1 MSFTIP
7 AISIAIPSF
16 VLIILLFSYVA
27 ISTYIIFWVSIGSGI
42 PFMGSGWKQN
52 VIWYIIFFPGT
63 IIILLTPIPKLP
75 NSFFPLIKY
84 QVTKQT
90 SNVMS

>member
-63 IIILLTPIPKLP
+63 IIILLGIFIII
-75 NSFFPLIKY
+75 SIAA
-84 QVTKQT
+84 VTDFLTQ
-90 SNVMS
+90 S